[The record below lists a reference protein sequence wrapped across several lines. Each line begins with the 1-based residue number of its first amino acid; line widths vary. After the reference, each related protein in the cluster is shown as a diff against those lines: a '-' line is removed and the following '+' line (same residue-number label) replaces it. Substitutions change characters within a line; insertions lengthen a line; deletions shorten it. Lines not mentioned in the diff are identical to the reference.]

1 MYLYNHR
8 SKSSPWPKWTGVLH
22 GDEINYIF
30 GEALNPNKDYT
41 AEEREFGRRMMRY
54 WTNFARY
61 GSVQHTFFVVVVV
74 RLCCDQ
80 CIVSSM
86 WWRIPRCKHCTW
98 YIVNGIVF
106 YGIIIA
112 ARSTDDKC
120 QNTRETKY
128 HSQHQVHILNIRY

>member
-1 MYLYNHR
+1 MNVYMYLYNHR

-61 GSVQHTFFVVVVV
+61 GSVQHTFFSLFICVA
-74 RLCCDQ
+74 
-80 CIVSSM
+80 VSASYHPCGVEYI
-86 WWRIPRCKHCTW
+86 RVNTLSETGKHCACYCILW
-98 YIVNGIVF
+98 HLP
-106 YGIIIA
+106 
-112 ARSTDDKC
+112 RLTDDKC
-120 QNTRETKY
+120 RNTRETNYYSKY
-128 HSQHQVHILNIRY
+128 L